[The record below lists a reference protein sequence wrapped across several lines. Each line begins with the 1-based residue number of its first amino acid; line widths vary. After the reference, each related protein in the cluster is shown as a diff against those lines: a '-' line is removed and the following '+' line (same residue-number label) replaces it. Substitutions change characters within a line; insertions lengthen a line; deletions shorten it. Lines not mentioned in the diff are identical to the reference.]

1 MKKSNGRF
9 KLHHTLSAVPDGWT
23 GSKGRMTHSMYEK
36 HLPKPSDDALVL
48 ICGPEAMI
56 NQTAKPLLVSA
67 LRRRLAWTRW
77 LTRPRF

>member
-1 MKKSNGRF
+1 
-9 KLHHTLSAVPDGWT
+9 
-23 GSKGRMTHSMYEK
+23 MTHSMYEK